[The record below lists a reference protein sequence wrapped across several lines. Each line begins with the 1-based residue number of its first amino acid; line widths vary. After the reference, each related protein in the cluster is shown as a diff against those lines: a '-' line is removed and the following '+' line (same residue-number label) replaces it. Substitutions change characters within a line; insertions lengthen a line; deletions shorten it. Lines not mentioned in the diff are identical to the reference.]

1 MTYLAAFTILVL
13 TVGISLGRPKIG
25 RWRIQHPSAAIGG
38 AMATLVLGLVPL
50 DLAAQM
56 LIQLAPSIVTII
68 SLMIITL
75 VTERSGLLHRMALGM
90 ARIAKGDARRLFLY
104 LFALGTTTG
113 VFFTNDATIL
123 IFTPLV
129 FALIEEVQEPG
140 WTLASKIPFY
150 FAVLY
155 MGNLVGALVISNPIN
170 IIVSSFFDITFA
182 EYAAWMVLPAI
193 ASMVVSFVGLRI
205 FFRKDLPR
213 RYAVPQHDG
222 RNIGDPR
229 LIPICAIVLSLTL
242 LGFFTGSFTGIPV
255 WLVASLGAA
264 MLLVSAHRHD
274 HPAQAVIRGVGWD
287 VIIFVMGIFIV
298 VLGLRNAGLT
308 EHISSFLQVFEQ
320 YGDSG
325 MMLGTGFT
333 AAICSALLNNHP
345 TAGLMIWVIQDWGLE
360 PGQTKMMVF
369 SALIGGD
376 LGPKMLPI
384 GSLAALMWFRMLR
397 ARGVDVPYT
406 LYIKVGVPVT
416 LTAVL
421 VSILVLNLEWRLF
434 GGG

>member
-1 MTYLAAFTILVL
+1 MTYFAALSILLL

-50 DLAAQM
+50 ELAVQTM
-56 LIQLAPSIVTII
+56 VQLAPSIITII

-90 ARIAKGDARRLFLY
+90 ARFAKGDARRLFLY
-104 LFALGTTTG
+104 LFILGATTG
-113 VFFTNDATIL
+113 AFFTNDATIL

-129 FALIEEVQEPG
+129 FSLAEEIQQPD
-140 WTLASKIPFY
+140 WTRASKIPFY

-155 MGNLVGALVISNPIN
+155 VGNLVGALVISNPIN

-213 RYAVPQHDG
+213 TYNVPQHDG
-222 RNIGDPR
+222 SKIGDPR
-229 LIPICAIVLSLTL
+229 LIPICTIVLSLTL
-242 LGFFTGSFTGIPV
+242 LGFFTGSFTGIPI
-255 WLVASLGAA
+255 WLVAALGAA
-264 MLLVSAHRHD
+264 MLLISAHRFD
-274 HPAQAVIRGVGWD
+274 HAAQVIIRGVGWD

-308 EHISSFLQVFEQ
+308 EQISDFLKIFQQ
-320 YGDSG
+320 YGHAG
-325 MMLGTGFT
+325 VTLGTGFT
-333 AAICSALLNNHP
+333 AAISSALLNNHP
-345 TAGLMIWVIQDWGLE
+345 TAGLMIWVIQDWGLPTGE
-360 PGQTKMMVF
+360 TKMMVF

-397 ARGVDVPYT
+397 ARGVDVPYS
-406 LYIKVGVPVT
+406 LYIKVGIPVT
-416 LTAVL
+416 LSAVL
-421 VSILVLNLEWRLF
+421 VSILVLNVEWMLF